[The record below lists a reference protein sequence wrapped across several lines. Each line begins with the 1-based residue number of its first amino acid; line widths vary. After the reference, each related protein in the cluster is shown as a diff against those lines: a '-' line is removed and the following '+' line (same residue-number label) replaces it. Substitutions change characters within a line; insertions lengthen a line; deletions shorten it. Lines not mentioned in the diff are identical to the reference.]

1 MKRSANCVFTLKF
14 KNYLKNKTVNVI
26 FDYCGKCDHVALM
39 PKLRPLSSK
48 LVLQILV
55 L

>member
-1 MKRSANCVFTLKF
+1 MKRSANCVFILKF
-14 KNYLKNKTVNVI
+14 KSYLKNKAVNVI
-26 FDYCGKCDHVALM
+26 FDYCGKFEHVTLM